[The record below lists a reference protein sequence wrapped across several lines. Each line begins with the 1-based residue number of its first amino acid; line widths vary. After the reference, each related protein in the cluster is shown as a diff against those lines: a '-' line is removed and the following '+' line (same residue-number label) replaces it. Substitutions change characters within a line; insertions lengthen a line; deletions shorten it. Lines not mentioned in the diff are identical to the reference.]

1 MAQTMY
7 EIRVAGVVTEEDVQ
21 DIGALTIVPER
32 ITTVLYGISDE
43 AAMYGLLARLRAL
56 GIEVT
61 EVRRV
66 PGLPPEGPDDAEASD
81 VDGDGD
87 A

>member
-1 MAQTMY
+1 MAETMY
-7 EIRVAGVVTEEDVQ
+7 EIRVAGVVTEEDVR

-66 PGLPPEGPDDAEASD
+66 PGIPPEPDQPDDTET
-81 VDGDGD
+81 GGPGD

>member
-7 EIRVAGVVTEEDVQ
+7 EIRVAGVVTEEDVR

-66 PGLPPEGPDDAEASD
+66 PGLPEPEGPTGTETE
-81 VDGDGD
+81 GEGD